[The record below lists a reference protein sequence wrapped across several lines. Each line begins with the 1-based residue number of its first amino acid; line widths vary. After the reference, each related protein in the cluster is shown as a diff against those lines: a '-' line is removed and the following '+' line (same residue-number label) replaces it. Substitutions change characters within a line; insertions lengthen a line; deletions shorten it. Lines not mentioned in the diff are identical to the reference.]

1 MTWLEIVDTAV
12 KIGLGTF
19 IGGMFTY
26 LLNKQ
31 AFGHAIKKEIILDK
45 RQTLKDVS
53 AKFEST
59 HANVIMLSQEIVRE
73 WDAYIREAQKHV
85 KNASAK
91 SDTENKLPQEPDFY
105 KRRFDLEGKILL
117 ELYSLQGVL
126 MLYGLKEM
134 SAIVYEYT
142 ENIKSI
148 SPRYNKW
155 DSPNSVPDANKMK
168 KFYDLRIKFYEAAN
182 SYLRSASQ

>member
-12 KIGLGTF
+12 KIGLGAF
-19 IGGMFTY
+19 IGGVSTY

-31 AFGHAIKKEIILDK
+31 AFGHAIKKEILLDK

-53 AKFEST
+53 AKFESI
-59 HANVIMLSQEIVRE
+59 HANVIMLSQEIVRKY
-73 WDAYIREAQKHV
+73 DAYIREAQKHV
-85 KNASAK
+85 ENASVK
-91 SDTENKLPQEPDFY
+91 SDTENKLPEEPDFY
-105 KRRFDLEGKILL
+105 ERRFDLEEKILL

-134 SAIVYEYT
+134 SAVIYEYT
-142 ENIKSI
+142 ENITSI
-148 SPRYNKW
+148 SPRYHQG
-155 DSPNSVPDANKMK
+155 DSQTNVPDAHKMK